1 MLMQPTLAVGDKWEV
16 VVVKVGVEFNVE
28 IVVTI
33 SAGFIPE
40 TVVTWKVVGKV
51 IGEFIRSSG

>member
-1 MLMQPTLAVGDKWEV
+1 VVEEFTVAVGDKWE

-28 IVVTI
+28 IVATV

-40 TVVTWKVVGKV
+40 MVVTWKVVGKV
-51 IGEFIRSSG
+51 VGEFIRSSG